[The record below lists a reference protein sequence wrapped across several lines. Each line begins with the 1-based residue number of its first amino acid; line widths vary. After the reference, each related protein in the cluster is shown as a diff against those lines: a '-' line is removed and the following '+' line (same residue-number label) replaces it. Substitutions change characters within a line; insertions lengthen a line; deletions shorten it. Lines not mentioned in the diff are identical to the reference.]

1 MEPAIPNW
9 LAIHG
14 GRLAREANGSKW
26 LVFLQDEP
34 LYRLDTHP
42 AEGKFACEIIQSN
55 NGRHLGSSKTFSSE
69 PEALQGGLE
78 KLREILGW

>member
-1 MEPAIPNW
+1 MEPTIPNW

-14 GRLAREANGSKW
+14 GRLARGANGSKC

-42 AEGKFACEIIQSN
+42 AEGRFACEIVHANS
-55 NGRHLGSSKTFSSE
+55 GRHIGSSKAFPSE
-69 PEALQGGLE
+69 TEALQGGLE
-78 KLREILGW
+78 RLREILGW